1 MTRVVKIAPENW
13 DPRLRAALKPED
25 RTEIEQGMIRFLE
38 H

>member
-1 MTRVVKIAPENW
+1 MTRIAKIAPEDW

-25 RTEIEQGMIRFLE
+25 RTEIEQLIVVE